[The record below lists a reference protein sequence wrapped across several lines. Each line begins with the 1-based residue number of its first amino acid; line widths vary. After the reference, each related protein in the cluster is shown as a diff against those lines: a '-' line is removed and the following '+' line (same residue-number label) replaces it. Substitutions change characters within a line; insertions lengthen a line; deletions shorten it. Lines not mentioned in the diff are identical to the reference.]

1 MLRDAFVHPPDDPE
15 TGAPA
20 VELRAFTHGLMPR
33 TVPAMMQAFTDDWA
47 TRGVDA
53 WNEVPDRWG
62 HGQRAGWWTLPDVL
76 ADVFLAPL
84 LAAPPRTVAHV
95 PNVNAAV
102 AGIFSS
108 PETWARGRRVVT
120 TGGEFPSVLH
130 SARKWAELLGLDLVV
145 VDPLPNGSVDAARLG
160 DEAAVGGTALVAVSH
175 VGFATGERLT
185 TPVLRAI
192 CEAAQGA
199 GALSLVDGYH
209 AAASLVVDAG
219 AIGCDLYTGGL
230 LKEGCGSTGNAF
242 LYIREGVGLM
252 PASGGWF
259 GDGDPFGFGPA
270 PTPHP
275 DVRRRFLG
283 GTTAVASLY
292 HAVEGIRLLL
302 GAGLD
307 RVEAHGAALGAH
319 AVDRADALGLTL
331 ASPRDPARRGTMLAF
346 ALDHADAMSAWLK
359 TRRVYTDSRRGRVLR
374 MAPFVWNDRADVDR
388 AFDAIGEAI
397 ATGAH
402 IGVREDAA
410 GPVT

>member
-1 MLRDAFVHPPDDPE
+1 MLRDAFVHPPADAP
-15 TGAPA
+15 TGTPT

-33 TVPAMMQAFTDDWA
+33 SVPAMMQAFADDWA

-53 WNEVPDRWG
+53 WNEVPDHWG

-76 ADVFLAPL
+76 ADAFLAPL
-84 LAAPPRTVAHV
+84 LGAPPRTVAHV

-102 AGIFSS
+102 VGIFSS

-130 SARKWAELLGLDLVV
+130 SARKWAALLGLDLVV
-145 VDPLPNGSVDAARLG
+145 VDPLADGSVDVARLG
-160 DEAAVGGTALVAVSH
+160 DEAAVAGTALVAVSH

-185 TPVLRAI
+185 DATLRGL
-192 CEAAQGA
+192 CDAARGA
-199 GALSLVDGYH
+199 GARSLVDGYH
-209 AAASLVVDAG
+209 ATGSLAVDVAAL
-219 AIGCDLYTGGL
+219 GCDLYTGGL
-230 LKEGCGSTGNAF
+230 LKEACGSTGNAF
-242 LYIREGVGLM
+242 LYVRPGVDLT

-259 GDGDPFGFGPA
+259 GDGDPFGFGPV
-270 PTPHP
+270 PVPHP

-292 HAVEGIRLLL
+292 HAVEGVRLLL
-302 GAGLD
+302 GAGLGA
-307 RVEAHGAALGAH
+307 VEAHVAALTAH
-319 AVDRADALGLTL
+319 ALARADALGLPLLT
-331 ASPRDPARRGTMLAF
+331 PRDPARRG
-346 ALDHADAMSAWLK
+346 ALVALGVDHADGLSAWLK

-374 MAPFVWNDRADVDR
+374 LAPFVWNDRADLDR
-388 AFDAIGEAI
+388 CFDAIGEAL

-402 IGVREDAA
+402 VGWREDAA